1 MRRAT
6 SAATEGLILATL
18 PIPSPSL
25 KGGTTQC
32 ILYPGLKDC
41 ILSQPGFPQRISEP
55 TSPAHRLGPVPGAGI
70 GMYATRAIAAGELIV
85 TERPLLVAPGTYN
98 SPRQRD
104 YTIAAAL
111 ERMSEDDRAAYTA
124 LSNPCDAAVPPL
136 FAIWKTNNYD
146 QTHDLR
152 PASPEMAAD
161 AQRPMT
167 IIGKLT
173 SRINHRC
180 ASSHEPTPLS
190 AVVATPLSESC
201 VRQTAAAPT
210 RPSRGTSRRSRS
222 S

>member
-1 MRRAT
+1 
-6 SAATEGLILATL
+6 
-18 PIPSPSL
+18 
-25 KGGTTQC
+25 
-32 ILYPGLKDC
+32 
-41 ILSQPGFPQRISEP
+41 
-55 TSPAHRLGPVPGAGI
+55 
-70 GMYATRAIAAGELIV
+70 MYATRAIAAGELIV
-85 TERPLLVAPGTYN
+85 TERPLLVAPGIYK

-104 YTIAAAL
+104 DTIAAAL

-152 PASPEMAAD
+152 PVSPEMAAD
-161 AQRPMT
+161 TQRPMT
-167 IIGKLT
+167 IVGKLT

-180 ASSHEPTPLS
+180 ALPHELTPLS
-190 AVVATPLSESC
+190 AVIATPLSKSF